1 MAEEEPEEQQE
12 GLSGP
17 QPSLLRYLPV
27 VLLVLMIQAGGA
39 YFLIHY
45 WLYRSDEG
53 VATVAD
59 EEGRARVEV
68 PEGVEPE
75 GGLELKD
82 VTVNPRDTKSRFLV
96 TADVTLA
103 VWPKAAK
110 GEMEDDRNIDR
121 VRDAVIAGLS
131 NATPDMLRTQEGRE
145 KVKKDIRERINLFL
159 YRGQVIDVYFG
170 RFVQQAMAGYQ
181 RE

>member
-1 MAEEEPEEQQE
+1 LAEEESEEQQE
-12 GLSGP
+12 NLSGS

-27 VLLVLMIQAGGA
+27 ALLVLLIQAGGA
-39 YFLIHY
+39 YFLVHY

-59 EEGRARVEV
+59 EEGRTRVEV

-75 GGLELKD
+75 GGVELKD
-82 VTVNPRDTKSRFLV
+82 VVVNPRDTKSRFLV
-96 TADVTLA
+96 IADVTLA
-103 VWPKAAK
+103 VWPRDAK
-110 GEMEDDRNIDR
+110 GEIEDDKNIDR

-131 NATPDMLRTQEGRE
+131 NATPDMLRTQEGRKE
-145 KVKKDIRERINLFL
+145 AKKDIQERINLFL

-170 RFVQQAMAGYQ
+170 RFIQQAMTGYQ